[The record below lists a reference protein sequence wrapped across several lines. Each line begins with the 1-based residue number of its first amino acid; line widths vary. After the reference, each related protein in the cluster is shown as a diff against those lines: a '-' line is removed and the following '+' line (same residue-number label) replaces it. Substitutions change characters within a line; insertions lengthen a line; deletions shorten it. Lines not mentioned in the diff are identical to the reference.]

1 MTWRRSAGDPTM
13 DPVAADVIAA
23 FEAAEKAG
31 LSLVDCY
38 KAGVDIWRRAHP
50 DQMPHFAAMRAVGV
64 ILDAKVSLRIP
75 D

>member
-1 MTWRRSAGDPTM
+1 MA

-31 LSLVDCY
+31 FVLKDCY

-50 DQMPHFAAMRAVGV
+50 DQRPEYASQKAVEILLRARV
-64 ILDAKVSLRIP
+64 DFRTEA
-75 D
+75 